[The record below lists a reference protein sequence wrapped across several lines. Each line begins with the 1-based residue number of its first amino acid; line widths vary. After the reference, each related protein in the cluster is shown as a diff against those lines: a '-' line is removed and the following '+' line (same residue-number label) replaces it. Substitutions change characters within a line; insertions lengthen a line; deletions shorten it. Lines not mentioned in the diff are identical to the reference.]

1 MTMIPQGG
9 PIHRFILQTF
19 ATTGQAPTLEA
30 IQARFDLA
38 SLDEADTRLRDLE
51 EGGCIHR
58 KEGDR
63 LVTHA
68 YPFSNEPTPHRV
80 SLADGPQVYAMCA
93 IDALGMPFMLKRDA
107 QIHSECTQCQDE
119 VTVHIQ
125 HEWLTQHSPAG
136 LVVWFPTV
144 QGSCVAA
151 TDLCPSVNFFCSAT
165 HLDQWRAAHP
175 EKQGEQLSLEL
186 ALAGGRNVFEPLL
199 QDVA

>member
-1 MTMIPQGG
+1 M
-9 PIHRFILQTF
+9 
-19 ATTGQAPTLEA
+19 
-30 IQARFDLA
+30 
-38 SLDEADTRLRDLE
+38 
-51 EGGCIHR
+51 
-58 KEGDR
+58 
-63 LVTHA
+63 
-68 YPFSNEPTPHRV
+68 
-80 SLADGPQVYAMCA
+80 
-93 IDALGMPFMLKRDA
+93 
-107 QIHSECTQCQDE
+107 
-119 VTVHIQ
+119 TVHIQ
-125 HEWLTQHSPAG
+125 HEQLTQHSPAG